1 MPDEVPTYDIC
12 SHCGVCCTGAFF
24 SHVPLVKPDDRTKL
38 EAHGYEFADADAD
51 EMPLPCRYQQGALC
65 SIYHSRP
72 HICGAYRCEVLK
84 SADGG
89 MITTDEAIAHA
100 RELVRLYRDLRS
112 KMRPGETLAEM
123 RERVKRLR
131 AGEEETTSGD
141 AELMLAFYAF
151 NIYADRHFHAVAQR
165 HVEYAGNR

>member
-24 SHVPLVKPDDRTKL
+24 SHVPLVKPDDRAKL
-38 EAHGYEFADADAD
+38 EAHGYEFGD
-51 EMPLPCRYQQGALC
+51 ETTNEYPLPCQFQQGALC

-72 HICGAYRCEVLK
+72 HICGAYRCEVLR
-84 SADGG
+84 SADRGE
-89 MITTDEAIAHA
+89 MTQDEAVGHA

-112 KMRPGETLAEM
+112 RMRPDETLAEM

-131 AGEEETTSGD
+131 AGEEETTPED
-141 AELMLAFYAF
+141 AKLILAFYAF
-151 NIYADRHFHAVAQR
+151 NIYADRHFHGAGER
-165 HVEYAGNR
+165 HVKYG